1 MSNESSKELLKSLN
15 FCVIDLETTGGN
27 HESDQIIEI
36 GLVRIRNLEI
46 TSSKNFLV
54 NPQKQIPE
62 FIQKLTSIKQD
73 DVANC
78 PTISEVIDEVIDYIG
93 EDIIVAHNTSFDVP
107 FLNSVMRR
115 LGKPEF
121 KNRVICTNVMT
132 KHMIPEIMTSN
143 LNYMS
148 QLFKI
153 DHTNAHRAQDDAL
166 ATAKLLLK
174 FLEIFEAKGIK
185 KVNQLY
191 YPRNKF
197 ELDRLHLKRDTSNQ
211 EIMNIIL
218 SQESTPMTLSFKGQR
233 GLILAV
239 LPVENPQEEA
249 QFIEKVLKELDWDLL
264 TIKLI
269 SPLMEGFFQFS
280 NHLQKYT
287 PENAKLILDYLVQ
300 RYCHNNENVIKLVD
314 LDFIVGHHLVRNQ
327 VTVFNFLNLNT
338 NTKHLFKI
346 PAQKKKML
354 NFMQSQVTRFKNIQ
368 KKQKRTI
375 LHQEL
380 FPIIESYL
388 ANQIQKGEFLLISIK
403 ELKSEE
409 GKILKQVEEFIA
421 SKPKGVHFPQKHL

>member
-1 MSNESSKELLKSLN
+1 MTTKASRELLKSLK

-36 GLVRIRNLEI
+36 GLVQIRGLEI
-46 TSSKNFLV
+46 TSSKNYLV

-62 FIQKLTSIKQD
+62 FIQKLTSIKQE
-73 DVANC
+73 DVENC
-78 PTISEVIDEVIDYIG
+78 TTIDLIIDEVIEYIG
-93 EDIIVAHNTSFDVP
+93 DDIIVAHNTSFDVP

-115 LGKPEF
+115 LNKPEL

-148 QLFKI
+148 QLFGI
-153 DHTNAHRAQDDAL
+153 DHANAHRAKDDAV

-174 FLEIFEAKGIK
+174 FLEIFESKGIK

-197 ELDRLHLKRDTSNQ
+197 ELDRLHINSKTPIKKIL
-211 EIMNIIL
+211 EIIK
-218 SQESTPMTLSFKGQR
+218 SQKDNPMALSFKGPR

-239 LPVENPQEEA
+239 LPIENPAEEIE
-249 QFIEKVLKELDWDLL
+249 FIEKVMNELDWDIL

-269 SPLMEGFFQFS
+269 CPLLDGFFQFN
-280 NHLQKYT
+280 NHLQKYKE
-287 PENAKLILDYLVQ
+287 ENRVLILDYLAN
-300 RYCHNNENVIKLVD
+300 RYKKNEVAKFRLHDYDIL
-314 LDFIVGHHLVRNQ
+314 IGHHLVRNQ
-327 VTVFNFLNLNT
+327 ITVFNFLNLNT

-354 NFMQSQVTRFKNIQ
+354 NFIQSQVNRFNNQ
-368 KKQKRTI
+368 KKQKRSI
-375 LHQEL
+375 LHEEL
-380 FPIIESYL
+380 FKIVESYL
-388 ANQIQKGEFLLISIK
+388 SDQIERGEFLHIPAKS
-403 ELKSEE
+403 LKNNETQ
-409 GKILKQVEEFIA
+409 ILKQIEGFTLT
-421 SKPKGVHFPQKHL
+421 KPKGIHFPQNHL